1 MRIHKA
7 LADSGVASRR
17 GAEKLIVQNR
27 VTVNGR
33 PAQIGQ
39 DVNPARD
46 VICVDKIRVIFE
58 KKAKPVYIALHKPR
72 GVVTTMS
79 DELGR
84 RCIAELVADVPAR
97 VYPVGRLDRDS
108 EGLLLLT
115 NDGDFANLI
124 MHPSHHVQKTYRVT
138 VRPDVTEEQ
147 LIALATGVRLEDGT
161 ATAPAQV
168 QVLVREPGRT
178 VLRFTIG
185 EGKNRQIRRMC
196 EALGLEVARLRRIA
210 VGPVRLGMLR
220 PGKWRELT
228 AEEVAAVRRAA
239 APTAAP
245 GKSALTAPKTAKGR
259 KKPYDHHS

>member
-1 MRIHKA
+1 
-7 LADSGVASRR
+7 
-17 GAEKLIVQNR
+17 
-27 VTVNGR
+27 
-33 PAQIGQ
+33 
-39 DVNPARD
+39 
-46 VICVDKIRVIFE
+46 
-58 KKAKPVYIALHKPR
+58 
-72 GVVTTMS
+72 
-79 DELGR
+79 
-84 RCIAELVADVPAR
+84 
-97 VYPVGRLDRDS
+97 
-108 EGLLLLT
+108 
-115 NDGDFANLI
+115 

-210 VGPVRLGMLR
+210 VGPIRLGMLR